1 MERMQKVLVTT
12 GVLVFL
18 VIGFLLVTGTITKFT
33 GMFISEEV
41 LNNEQKFANCLKE
54 RGVVLYIN
62 SENAF
67 ETLENSEVKDYL
79 QYFYI
84 INCLRNKQV
93 CIEVGVNDFSKTYV
107 FVIGEEKIDGD
118 IDVFKLS
125 EISECKLK

>member
-1 MERMQKVLVTT
+1 MERVQKVLVTI

-41 LNNEQKFANCLKE
+41 LDNEEKFVNCLKE

-67 ETLENSEVKDYL
+67 ETLKNSEVKDYL

-84 INCLRNKQV
+84 INCLRNKERCLSEKV
-93 CIEVGVNDFSKTYV
+93 SSFPTWIINENKIERG
-107 FVIGEEKIDGD
+107 ID
-118 IDVFKLS
+118 ISELS
-125 EISECKLK
+125 EISGCKLR